1 MPRHNI
7 IKILKSNSK
16 QTKKAAEKNDALPI
30 GGENDFSSENKEVRS
45 GPVLYNKVGPSSSK
59 VGAEKA

>member
-30 GGENDFSSENKEVRS
+30 GGENDFLSENKEVRS
-45 GPVLYNKVGPSSSK
+45 GPMLYKC
-59 VGAEKA
+59 